1 MLNKV
6 GQPKKC
12 KWLSKPL
19 NLENSR
25 HSNGYGNGNGN
36 SGSNSGSNRGSNTV
50 AATQWQ
56 LREHHQAVLLNP

>member
-36 SGSNSGSNRGSNTV
+36 GNGNSGSNTV